1 MFEINDLKEMVNGRL
16 ATRNK
21 DASFTENVRL
31 CVMELSGLE
40 VVVEKVSFVIQSVC
54 KQLFNINLTKADL
67 PSPTTVQ
74 AIVDEGHF
82 LAKTFISEKLEQSEN
97 WGLNRDGTTRRKIKI
112 VDTSITLNSGDVM
125 SLGFN
130 TVAHET
136 ARSITQVTK
145 SHLSEL
151 ADLNISLKDDS
162 ENMKEEKTQEY
173 IIESLEKLAYTV
185 SDRAS
190 NEKLAN
196 TLLNEWRDDV
206 LKNSENDAAKQAV
219 HSFHCMVHVLLGFH
233 SYVKPEMKKMD
244 ERLTKDNGP
253 IGRDAFK
260 FWSKKELVIERVLRT
275 TADIFGPVGDHHGVR
290 DRWEAHCANLGIKSV
305 IGNYRDNRFN
315 ALFETAAEIHWHKID
330 FLKVL
335 DTVETPNLKIKSVI
349 EDLRSDIVAVLL
361 QCFGLFYLK
370 VSGPYWNLITCGQVS
385 YFELFEHVINIKTF
399 LEPCV
404 QEPANLLRQNCHWSA
419 EDPLQIHS
427 VAHYDKYV
435 QSLHFERGDPFTL
448 V

>member
-1 MFEINDLKEMVNGRL
+1 LKNKNEEIEALMFEINDLKEMVNGRL
-16 ATRNK
+16 VTRNK
-21 DASFTENVRL
+21 DASFTENIRL
-31 CVMELSGLE
+31 CAMELSGLE
-40 VVVEKVSFVIQSVC
+40 VAVEKVSFVIQSVC

-151 ADLNISLKDDS
+151 ADLNVSLKDDS

-173 IIESLEKLAYTV
+173 IIESLEKLAYTR

-196 TLLNEWRDDV
+196 TLLNEWPYDV
-206 LKNSENDAAKQAV
+206 LKNSEIDAAKQAV
-219 HSFHCMVHVLLGFH
+219 HSFHCMAHVLLGFH

-253 IGRDAFK
+253 IGRDALPAFK
-260 FWSKKELVIERVLRT
+260 FWSKKELVIESVLRT

-315 ALFETAAEIHWHKID
+315 ALFETAAEIHLHKID

-361 QCFGLFYLK
+361 QCF
-370 VSGPYWNLITCGQVS
+370 
-385 YFELFEHVINIKTF
+385 
-399 LEPCV
+399 
-404 QEPANLLRQNCHWSA
+404 
-419 EDPLQIHS
+419 
-427 VAHYDKYV
+427 
-435 QSLHFERGDPFTL
+435 
-448 V
+448 

>member
-1 MFEINDLKEMVNGRL
+1 MKNKNEEIEALMFEINDLKEMVNGRL
-16 ATRNK
+16 VTRNK

-31 CVMELSGLE
+31 CAMELSGLE
-40 VVVEKVSFVIQSVC
+40 VAVEKVSFVIQSVC

-97 WGLNRDGTTRRKIKI
+97 WGLNRDGTTLRKIKI

-151 ADLNISLKDDS
+151 ADLNVSLKDDS

-173 IIESLEKLAYTV
+173 IIESLEKLAYTM

-196 TLLNEWRDDV
+196 TLLNEWPDDV

-219 HSFHCMVHVLLGFH
+219 HSFHCMAHVLLGFY
-233 SYVKPEMKKMD
+233 SYVKP
-244 ERLTKDNGP
+244 
-253 IGRDAFK
+253 GR
-260 FWSKKELVIERVLRT
+260 
-275 TADIFGPVGDHHGVR
+275 
-290 DRWEAHCANLGIKSV
+290 
-305 IGNYRDNRFN
+305 
-315 ALFETAAEIHWHKID
+315 KIN
-330 FLKVL
+330 K
-335 DTVETPNLKIKSVI
+335 
-349 EDLRSDIVAVLL
+349 R
-361 QCFGLFYLK
+361 
-370 VSGPYWNLITCGQVS
+370 
-385 YFELFEHVINIKTF
+385 
-399 LEPCV
+399 
-404 QEPANLLRQNCHWSA
+404 
-419 EDPLQIHS
+419 
-427 VAHYDKYV
+427 
-435 QSLHFERGDPFTL
+435 
-448 V
+448 